1 MSIAFVVGNGISR
14 LPVNLTSLK
23 KYGSVYACNA
33 VYREFSPDYLI
44 AVDSKMIV
52 EICESGYQLRNI
64 VWTNENNKRHLKYE
78 KLNFFQP
85 SKGWSSGPT
94 ALWLA
99 SQHKHKTI
107 YILGFDFKGINED
120 KVNNIFSGT
129 KNYKP
134 TDANSTYY
142 GNWLRQTR
150 NVILENQNISYKRVI
165 ALDNF
170 CPEELNNYNYSTEII
185 EDFLSKLQNGSF

>member
-1 MSIAFVVGNGISR
+1 MSIAFVVGNGTSR
-14 LPVNLTSLK
+14 LPVDLKSLK
-23 KYGSVYACNA
+23 KHGTVYACNA
-33 VYREFSPDYLI
+33 VYREFSPDYLV

-52 EICESGYQLRNI
+52 EICESGYQLRNT
-64 VWTNENNKRHLKYE
+64 VWTNENNKRFIQFE

-107 YILGFDFKGINED
+107 YILGFDFKGIDND
-120 KVNNIFSGT
+120 KVNNIFAGT

-134 TDANSTYY
+134 VDANATYY
-142 GNWLRQTR
+142 GNWLKQTA
-150 NVILENQNISYKRVI
+150 NVIKEHKHISYKRI
-165 ALDNF
+165 ITPDNF
-170 CPEELNNYNYSTEII
+170 CPQELNNSNYDTEVM
-185 EDFLSKLQNGSF
+185 DNFLLKLQKGSF